1 MVLHLCLLLGL
12 LVPPQAHELGPV
24 DGKGLPA
31 ADLDRIQI
39 GDTAPDFRLTDHRG
53 TLYQLSQY
61 RGQEKVVLVFYRGH
75 W

>member
-1 MVLHLCLLLGL
+1 MVLHLCLMLGL
-12 LVPPQAHELGPV
+12 LVQPQALELGPV
-24 DGKGLPA
+24 DGKELPA
-31 ADLDRIQI
+31 ADLDRIQV

-61 RGQEKVVLVFYRGH
+61 RGQKKVVLVFYRGH